1 MYLVMTSYCISSRN
15 TVRTRR
21 RKEERFRDFTLAYS
35 VIKITDADDDVL
47 EEKENNNDKQS
58 AKRMERIKR
67 SMLLLSFY
75 LCVYE
80 AEAEVRGH
88 SSRSRDEDDFLRSI
102 SEPKERCL
110 FRGQH
115 HRGGHLHPVSAI
127 VKPML

>member
-1 MYLVMTSYCISSRN
+1 M
-15 TVRTRR
+15 
-21 RKEERFRDFTLAYS
+21 
-35 VIKITDADDDVL
+35 
-47 EEKENNNDKQS
+47 
-58 AKRMERIKR
+58 
-67 SMLLLSFY
+67 SFY

-127 VKPML
+127 VKPMLEDPDGCKASMPDCKNVKKIAAILSM

>member
-1 MYLVMTSYCISSRN
+1 M
-15 TVRTRR
+15 RTRR

-58 AKRMERIKR
+58 PKRMERIKR

-88 SSRSRDEDDFLRSI
+88 SSRSRVEDNFQGRFPRSNTNSRDDHGRRNVRRHSRLDRWVSI
-102 SEPKERCL
+102 KE
-110 FRGQH
+110 F
-115 HRGGHLHPVSAI
+115 AI
-127 VKPML
+127 FEQGTI